1 MKNIAD
7 KRQNERFN
15 LEVPLNLKIN
25 DGSANKKNIKL
36 KTKDISS
43 SGAFVSTDLPLDE
56 GATLEIEIDIPLDI
70 LKDIKGNSAKIA
82 IKGQV
87 IRISEQGI
95 ALSFNLGCEFKYMSA
110 EKKHTDD
117 PSDLTQR
124 EIEILDLISKGAS
137 NKKIADVL
145 FISPHTVKTHLHNI
159 FKKIN
164 VTRRLQAALWAAKNL
179 Q

>member
-15 LEVPLNLKIN
+15 LEVPLNLKIA
-25 DGSANKKNIKL
+25 DGSANKENIKL

-43 SGAFVSTDLPLDE
+43 SGALVLSDLPLDE
-56 GATLEIEIDIPLDI
+56 GATLEIDIDIPLDI
-70 LKDIKGNSAKIA
+70 LKDIKGNSAKVS

-87 IRISEQGI
+87 IRISEHGI
-95 ALSFNLGCEFKYMSA
+95 ALSFNSACEFKYMFA
-110 EKKHTDD
+110 EKKYTDD

-124 EIEILDLISKGAS
+124 EIEILDQIGKGAS
-137 NKKIADVL
+137 NKIIAEVL

-164 VTRRLQAALWAAKNL
+164 VSRRLQAALWTAKNL